1 MQRKAALW
9 ITGAF
14 RTSPTGGTE
23 ALAGLIPVHLHLR
36 KLAGH
41 ANLRI
46 ATLSDTHPIQ
56 SLLSEDY
63 VKQAEA
69 HHCSVSN
76 MAPALRE
83 KVHGTIMEIENHHHE
98 LTEVFE
104 PCAPENRPGF
114 RLMDRFAA
122 QVSFNDFKIN
132 MENEALSVTN
142 RKIELNALIDE
153 LKDDEHV
160 VYCGTDASLPANIR
174 HQAASA
180 YLIYRQGDVV
190 HRARY
195 IAGRVT
201 APDTKLYA
209 IHAAIVKACSLPNV
223 SNITLFTDS
232 IASARRAVNPSVHLG
247 QGHSLAVCRA
257 LEQWF
262 ANGGRSVTFVMVHS
276 RFEWGPHHEAHEF
289 VWGLPPVGGRCMAT
303 SLDSLRKKATATC
316 LDSWSTTF
324 QNEKYRGHNFLLLQ
338 NLDGGIVQPT
348 YAKGGSWLGEVGGRL
363 LVATCMCR
371 FILGHAP
378 IGSYF
383 QRFNIDKSHQ
393 CECGVPL

>member
-1 MQRKAALW
+1 
-9 ITGAF
+9 
-14 RTSPTGGTE
+14 
-23 ALAGLIPVHLHLR
+23 
-36 KLAGH
+36 
-41 ANLRI
+41 
-46 ATLSDTHPIQ
+46 
-56 SLLSEDY
+56 
-63 VKQAEA
+63 
-69 HHCSVSN
+69 
-76 MAPALRE
+76 MAPAMRD

-104 PCAPENRPGF
+104 PCTPDNRPGF
-114 RLMDRFAA
+114 RLMDRFVA

-142 RKIELNALIDE
+142 RKIALDALIDE
-153 LKDDEHV
+153 LKDDEHA
-160 VYCGTDASLPANIR
+160 VYCGTDTSLPANIW

-201 APDTKLYA
+201 APDAELYA

-223 SNITLFTDS
+223 NNITLFTDL
-232 IASARRAVNPSVHLG
+232 IASARRAVNPSMHSG
-247 QGHSLAVCRA
+247 QGHSLAVCRT

-289 VWGLPPVGGRCMAT
+289 VQGLPPVGGRCMAT
-303 SLDSLRKKATATC
+303 SLDSLHKKATATC
-316 LDSWSTTF
+316 LDSWSTMF
-324 QNEKYRGHNFLLLQ
+324 QNEKYQGHNFLLLQ

-363 LVATCMCR
+363 LVATHMC
-371 FILGHAP
+371 
-378 IGSYF
+378 
-383 QRFNIDKSHQ
+383 
-393 CECGVPL
+393 